1 MKILKLLM
9 KDQDVGTVI
18 VAVIVTTNVQKT
30 FCSPLMLSCSL
41 EKILLARNL
50 QHLWRKHQTFFFLVS
65 SLSMWQFLSSVFF
78 LRIKQVE
85 MTKAFSFVA
94 CQTSFKHHVY
104 HCQVVHTLR
113 PGAQRYLVNVN
124 IRSHAEIKDLSTY

>member
-30 FCSPLMLSCSL
+30 FCFPLMLSCSL

-50 QHLWRKHQTFFFLVS
+50 QHLWRKHQTFFFLLSHHYRCS
-65 SLSMWQFLSSVFF
+65 SFYQAYFF
-78 LRIKQVE
+78 LESNKLKWPRHFLLSPVKPH
-85 MTKAFSFVA
+85 S
-94 CQTSFKHHVY
+94 
-104 HCQVVHTLR
+104 
-113 PGAQRYLVNVN
+113 N
-124 IRSHAEIKDLSTY
+124 ITYTIAKLFIRWGLGPKDILWMSTFDHMQKLKI